1 MVATRIKVMK
11 KLFLFAAPFLFAC
24 GMEEPT
30 VRIDF
35 AAEELTVSKT
45 ALCQTMD
52 ASVREEMD
60 AGKFE
65 ELCGYPAMCE
75 DFETELICDGEWCV
89 THRYCRLN

>member
-1 MVATRIKVMK
+1 MK
-11 KLFLFAAPFLFAC
+11 KMFLLFVAPLFLSC
-24 GMEEPT
+24 GSDEQT

-35 AAEELTVSKT
+35 AAQEISIDKA

-65 ELCGYPAMCE
+65 ELCGYPAICRE
-75 DFETELICDGEWCV
+75 FETELICDGEWCV
-89 THRYCRLN
+89 THRSCRLNQNES